1 MKPMRIPIA
10 ENMSIYIIG

>member
-10 ENMSIYIIG
+10 DDVSIYIIE

>member
-10 ENMSIYIIG
+10 ENVSIYIIG